1 MTNEDEA
8 FRKAIE
14 KKNRD
19 RKKPFLD
26 ALLFAR
32 SVVATDSG
40 RDFIA
45 SCQAQ
50 LLQKGFLTEKQV
62 TALYQIDERI
72 KREYGWSDV
81 ESADCD
87 ESFPYDEIDWGDFP
101 D

>member
-26 ALLFAR
+26 ALSYAR
-32 SVVATDSG
+32 SVCFTDSG
-40 RDFIA
+40 RRFIA
-45 SCQAQ
+45 SLQKQ
-50 LLQKGFLTEKQV
+50 LSEKGFLTEKQV
-62 TALYQIDERI
+62 AALYEIDEI
-72 KREYGWSDV
+72 VKREYGYAGQDYDQDEFNLWD
-81 ESADCD
+81 ECD
-87 ESFPYDEIDWGDFP
+87 FGDFP

>member
-45 SCQAQ
+45 SCWAQ

-62 TALYQIDERI
+62 AALYQIDERV
-72 KREYGWSDV
+72 KREYGWAGEDY
-81 ESADCD
+81 DRD
-87 ESFPYDEIDWGDFP
+87 ESFPYDEYDLGDFP

>member
-1 MTNEDEA
+1 MKNEDEA

-50 LLQKGFLTEKQV
+50 LLQKGFLTEKQIA
-62 TALYQIDERI
+62 ALYQIDERI
-72 KREYGWSDV
+72 KREYGWSAYWDGDDF
-81 ESADCD
+81 AY
-87 ESFPYDEIDWGDFP
+87 PYDEYDLGDFP